1 MILLHQRRA
10 KRKLPFA
17 RTGVDSNKKQVAQ
30 NATSTVERR
39 IQPRFESRQF
49 DRSTPYRFVK
59 TRFEAVSRFS
69 SLPHSAT
76 FVRQNIAGLFAG
88 NDRERAGGVRSW
100 IKSRRQQGVA
110 FFRYAFPRERAIN
123 GGCKMQVASF
133 DGYRRSFGTAC
144 YMRRVF
150 SNRMSRHDG
159 PCSAVSLSLSLLLH
173 SLVSASALP
182 ILPFSPS
189 HPLCSPLSA
198 SCPFFRPV
206 YPSLSPR
213 LVQSYEREP
222 YAKRTFPYVARP
234 SLASRHSCFR
244 MTSIMS
250 IYSVDRALPL
260 TAYEFQLEYVLSA
273 AN

>member
-88 NDRERAGGVRSW
+88 NDRERAGGVRAW

-159 PCSAVSLSLSLLLH
+159 TCSAVSLSLSL
-173 SLVSASALP
+173 S
-182 ILPFSPS
+182 FCTPS
-189 HPLCSPLSA
+189 FLHPLFLSCPSLPLIPCVRRSLRRARSFVLFIRPCRRGSYSRTSVNHTRNVRSHTSRVPLSLRATPA
-198 SCPFFRPV
+198 SV
-206 YPSLSPR
+206 
-213 LVQSYEREP
+213 
-222 YAKRTFPYVARP
+222 
-234 SLASRHSCFR
+234 
-244 MTSIMS
+244 
-250 IYSVDRALPL
+250 
-260 TAYEFQLEYVLSA
+260 
-273 AN
+273 